1 MSDDRSTWRASPDA
15 VGTELEDGSVVLLQ
29 LGTKLYFTLNP
40 TSALLWRA
48 LSDAPATA
56 EQLSHALRAQ
66 FEVDAETAARDVQAL
81 LARLLAEG
89 LVTRSAP

>member
-1 MSDDRSTWRASPDA
+1 MSTGSKWCASPDA
-15 VGTELEDGSVVLLQ
+15 VGTELEDGSMVLLQ

-48 LSDAPATA
+48 LSGAPVTV
-56 EQLSHALRAQ
+56 EQLSHALGAH

-81 LARLLAEG
+81 LAQLLAEG
-89 LVTRSAP
+89 LVTRSDP